1 MKSEAFKKLIKESVK
16 EAIREELIS
25 SLVEVLNNK
34 SNLITGTNNIPVDLD
49 ISKTNKLGLKEEIR
63 NKIPKPDFKFTSN
76 NISQIVGQPTPNLHS
91 NQPYNPGNVNTSG
104 NGSALPEGEVSMD
117 QISKLMKT

>member
-34 SNLITGTNNIPVDLD
+34 SNLITGTNNVPTNLD
-49 ISKTNKLGLKEEIR
+49 TSKTNKLGLKEEIR
-63 NKIPKPDFKFTSN
+63 NKIPKPDFKFTTN
-76 NISQIVGQPTPNLHS
+76 NIAQMVSQPTPNLHS
-91 NQPYNPGNVNTSG
+91 NQPYNPGGVNTSG
-104 NGSALPEGEVSMD
+104 EGSSLPPGEVSID
-117 QISKLMKT
+117 QIANLMKT